1 MAFDAPG
8 VAPGSNLKL
17 SVVSRTIEP
26 AIYDKSRF
34 LARIKEHERGYGQL
48 TVRKVTAASGSTI
61 ASTDDGTTVAFQGAG
76 LTPVNMTPTWL
87 YAAHQYPDSMKNQG
101 GDEVDGALVGNLEDA
116 IAAYLDYTLLQ
127 NLASFTN
134 NVGAA
139 ATDVDAA
146 IFRGAVAQLFTTG
159 KMEAEPGEAAIFGI
173 LSTAQLDD
181 IMSIPEFTNAD
192 QRGGGETPLV
202 SGMVSKGY
210 GVNMHFSTLLY
221 SDAGGAHGGL
231 WTKKA
236 VGYYFN
242 KRIGIEKQRYLKSN
256 RIMVDCEV
264 ASNVVYNQLGYG
276 INHKAA

>member
-8 VAPGSNLKL
+8 ASPGSNLKL

-26 AIYDKSRF
+26 AIYDKSRY
-34 LARIKEHERGYGQL
+34 LPRIKEHERGYGQL

-87 YAAHQYPDSMKNQG
+87 YAAHQYPDSMRNQG
-101 GDEVDGALVGNLEDA
+101 GDEIDPALVKNLENA
-116 IAAYLDYTLLQ
+116 MAAYLDYTLLQ
-127 NLASFTN
+127 NQAAFTN
-134 NVGAA
+134 LIGNAA
-139 ATDVDAA
+139 LDVDAA
-146 IFRGAVAQLFTTG
+146 IFRGAVAQLFNTG
-159 KMEAEPGEAAIFGI
+159 KMEAEPGDALIYGI
-173 LSTAQLDD
+173 LGALQLDD
-181 IMSIPEFTNAD
+181 VMSIPEFVNAD
-192 QRGGGETPLV
+192 QRGDGENPLV
-202 SGMVSKGY
+202 KGIVSKGY
-210 GVNMHFSTLLY
+210 GVDMQFTTLLY
-221 SDAGGAHGGL
+221 SDASGQHGGI

-264 ASNVVYNQLGYG
+264 ASNVVYNDLGYG